1 MYGVICR
8 IGSQLS
14 HYCFWQTL
22 IQTDRALRKKVPRI
36 KSKRILSGHCTLCA
50 DHLTDLNICYSFFSI
65 RDTERPFHQNRG
77 IKNYHLKVLLY
88 CLLLNYINLNKDHL
102 HHEIP
107 SFFPHWCILDIV
119 TSRYY
124 QEHIGFI
131 GGGPTNSSWLQVIS
145 LQRIITQ
152 ICSFHLLN
160 KASLWISADCLAATI
175 TVHIKKQ
182 AAVVGS
188 RAAAISWLIDLL
200 EDNYC
205 KLF

>member
-36 KSKRILSGHCTLCA
+36 KSKRILTGHCTLCA

-107 SFFPHWCILDIV
+107 SFFSSLMYIRYSNIKILSRTYWVHW
-119 TSRYY
+119 RR
-124 QEHIGFI
+124 
-131 GGGPTNSSWLQVIS
+131 TNQQFLAPGDQPAENHHPNLQLPPS
-145 LQRIITQ
+145 
-152 ICSFHLLN
+152 
-160 KASLWISADCLAATI
+160 
-175 TVHIKKQ
+175 
-182 AAVVGS
+182 
-188 RAAAISWLIDLL
+188 
-200 EDNYC
+200 
-205 KLF
+205 

>member
-1 MYGVICR
+1 MVCQEWECFLMYGVICC

-22 IQTDRALRKKVPRI
+22 IQTDRALRKKVPGI
-36 KSKRILSGHCTLCA
+36 KSKRILTGHCTLCA

-107 SFFPHWCILDIV
+107 SFFSSLLYIRYNYIKIGCRLQTTPSPHPPVWWAV
-119 TSRYY
+119 HMWFVHS
-124 QEHIGFI
+124 G
-131 GGGPTNSSWLQVIS
+131 
-145 LQRIITQ
+145 
-152 ICSFHLLN
+152 LL
-160 KASLWISADCLAATI
+160 
-175 TVHIKKQ
+175 
-182 AAVVGS
+182 
-188 RAAAISWLIDLL
+188 
-200 EDNYC
+200 
-205 KLF
+205 